1 LIKGT
6 INVDAVNVDVVN
18 VDVVNI
24 DVVNVDAVNVDVVNV
39 NVVNVDVTSA
49 ENIPI
54 LLLIVDPVRV
64 DVFMR
69 TFDNELRV
77 TIDDVA
83 IVDRTVNIDVSIEE
97 LFTVEKDPFI
107 PIRLDMVID
116 ETRTAFVGT
125 KSPPVEVVNT

>member
-1 LIKGT
+1 
-6 INVDAVNVDVVN
+6 
-18 VDVVNI
+18 
-24 DVVNVDAVNVDVVNV
+24 
-39 NVVNVDVTSA
+39 
-49 ENIPI
+49 
-54 LLLIVDPVRV
+54 
-64 DVFMR
+64 MR

-107 PIRLDMVID
+107 PIRLDTVMD
-116 ETRTAFVGT
+116 ETCTAFVGT